1 MIYSDH
7 PAYNCFEPSEND
19 LTCAMIDTKT
29 RETHLTRRKMKI
41 IVIGGKGTIGK
52 KVSDYFSKKHDII
65 IGGRN
70 SGDVVVD
77 IADSKSIEAMYESV
91 ENVDAV
97 VCIAGEAKWAAF
109 DSMTEEDFYVGLKS
123 KLMGQV
129 NLVRIGQN
137 YVNDGGS
144 FTLSTGILADHP
156 VVLTTSAA
164 MVNGGIHSFVKA
176 VSLELKNG
184 IRINVVSSGLVEDA
198 VEKYEAFFPGHNPI
212 PMKKVINGYVKS
224 VEGKRS
230 GEIIRM
236 YDNC

>member
-1 MIYSDH
+1 MIIASLSYQSR
-7 PAYNCFEPSEND
+7 ANYFIQQTQFMEIKNGG
-19 LTCAMIDTKT
+19 I
-29 RETHLTRRKMKI
+29 MKI
-41 IVIGGKGTIGK
+41 LIIGGKGTIGK
-52 KVSDYFSKKHDII
+52 KVSNHFSKKHEVLIA
-65 IGGRN
+65 GRN
-70 SGDVVVD
+70 SGDIVVD
-77 IADSKSIEAMYESV
+77 IVNSQSIQAMFESIG
-91 ENVDAV
+91 NIDAV
-97 VCIAGEAKWAAF
+97 VCIAGDAKWASF
-109 DSMTEEDFYVGLKS
+109 DSMTEEDFYIGLKS

-137 YVNDGGS
+137 YLNAGGS

-156 VVLTTSAA
+156 VELTSSPA

-176 VSLELKNG
+176 VSMELQNG

-198 VEKYEAFFPGHNPI
+198 VDKYEAYFPGHNPI

-224 VEGKRS
+224 VEGKGT